1 MNGSSLG
8 MRLDPQR
15 PFLGAGLK
23 VAVVGGT
30 SGIGAALA
38 NELASRGADVIVIGR
53 TFKDEGTPQLTFIQA
68 DLSTVTSM
76 KSAAAELPAED
87 LDMLIFTTGIIPQK
101 KRVGTSD
108 GLEADLAIS
117 YISRFVMLRE
127 LSERLG
133 KNPPKRPRV
142 FVMGAPGL
150 NEKGN
155 TADLNAEKSYSRLP
169 QHGKTVAA
177 NEALVLDAAARF
189 PRLGVFGLN
198 PGLIKTNI
206 RSAITGNGWFFR
218 FTEGVVSCLT
228 PSAEVYAERLVPVL
242 FATELE
248 KASGFHF
255 NQKADAIKPSKVMTT
270 QLTVEYME
278 ATEALLARLPINPRL

>member
-1 MNGSSLG
+1 

-38 NELASRGADVIVIGR
+38 KEMASKGADVTVIGR
-53 TFKDEGTPQLTFIQA
+53 TFRDEGTRMTFIKA
-68 DLSTVTSM
+68 DLSIVESM

-87 LDMLIFTTGIIPQK
+87 LDMLIFTNGILPQK
-101 KRVGTSD
+101 KRVVTSD
-108 GLEADLAIS
+108 GLEADLAVS
-117 YISRFVMLRE
+117 YISRFVILHE

-133 KNPPKRPRV
+133 KNRSKRPRV
-142 FVMGAPGL
+142 FVMGGPGIG
-150 NEKGN
+150 EKGN
-155 TADLNAEKSYSRLP
+155 PADLNAEKSYSRFP

-177 NEALVLDAAARF
+177 NEAMVLDAAARF
-189 PRLGVFGLN
+189 PRLAVFGLN
-198 PGLIKTNI
+198 PGLIKTDI
-206 RSAITGNGWFFR
+206 RSSITGTGWFFR
-218 FTEGVVSCLT
+218 FTEGVVGCCF

-242 FATELE
+242 FAPALE
-248 KASGFHF
+248 HESGFHF

-270 QLTVEYME
+270 QLTAKYIE
-278 ATEALLARLPINPRL
+278 ATEALLARLPIKDGV